1 MSELEIQDVNG
12 SEWDYLIVLD
22 ACRYDYFEKHYDDFL
37 EGNLE
42 KKRSKGTQ
50 TPEWLRKT
58 FTSRYN
64 YTYIAANPYVNSYN
78 STIEKEGEVWNP
90 TKTFTR
96 IIDSW
101 DIDWSD
107 EHHTVHPSDITD
119 TAVDELGSGKAII
132 HYLQPHRPYITSPVK
147 EENIKGHKE
156 LKGKETGEESLKR
169 KIVDATR
176 PLWSKFFWKLPY
188 RIRWRIK
195 DIVDLDNDDWGAL
208 GMEIGEENIKKYYQK
223 DLRLAL
229 EHVQRLVEE
238 LDGELI
244 VTADH
249 GESLGENNEWGHK
262 ANSDNSFMYTVPW
275 LEVEGTA
282 EG

>member
-37 EGNLE
+37 KGNLE

-78 STIEKEGEVWNP
+78 STIEKDGEVWNP
-90 TKTFTR
+90 TKSFTK

-107 EHHTVHPSDITD
+107 KHHTVHPEDITD
-119 TAVDELGSGKAII
+119 TAIDELGSGKAII

-156 LKGKETGEESLKR
+156 LKGEKVGEESLKR
-169 KIVDATR
+169 KTVDATR
-176 PLWSKFFWKLPY
+176 PLWDKFFWKLPY
-188 RIRWRIK
+188 RWRWRIK
-195 DIVDLDNDDWGAL
+195 DIVDLENDDWGAL
-208 GMEIGEENIKKYYQK
+208 GMKIGEENIRKYYQD

-229 EHVQRLVEE
+229 EQVRRLVQE
-238 LDGELI
+238 LEGKII

-249 GESLGENNEWGHK
+249 GESLGEHNEWGHTG
-262 ANSDNSFMYTVPW
+262 NSDNPYMYTVPW
-275 LEVEGTA
+275 LEVEGVK
-282 EG
+282 G

>member
-12 SEWDYLIVLD
+12 SDWDYLIVLD
-22 ACRYDYFEKHYDDFL
+22 ACRYDYFEEHYDDFL

-78 STIEKEGEVWNP
+78 STIEKDGEVWNP
-90 TKTFTR
+90 TKSFTR

-107 EHHTVHPSDITD
+107 EHHTVHPEDITNTAINELD
-119 TAVDELGSGKAII
+119 TGRAII

-156 LKGKETGEESLKR
+156 LKGEEVGEESLKR
-169 KIVDATR
+169 KLVDTTR

-188 RIRWRIK
+188 RARWKIK
-195 DIVDLDNDDWGAL
+195 DIVDLENDDWGAL
-208 GMEIGEENIKKYYQK
+208 GMKIGEENIRKYYQK

-229 EHVQRLVEE
+229 DQVKRLVEE
-238 LDGELI
+238 LDGKI
-244 VTADH
+244 VVTADH
-249 GESLGENNEWGHK
+249 GESLGEQNEWGHTG
-262 ANSDNSFMYTVPW
+262 NSDNPYMYTVPW
-275 LEVEGTA
+275 LEVEGVK
-282 EG
+282 E